1 MVHLNSTSV
10 CYVTGSIYKSD
21 HDLVLNTI
29 VLKEVLFYHDDEN
42 MYNDYCKEYLRSQ
55 FAVLKNRVACA
66 SITKLFVVNS
76 CQTFI
81 EFFEAKSCLLSEIFW
96 G

>member
-1 MVHLNSTSV
+1 MVRVNSTRVWYIIS
-10 CYVTGSIYKSD
+10 SIYKSYYD
-21 HDLVLNTI
+21 FVLNTV

-42 MYNDYCKEYLRSQ
+42 MYNDYCKEYLKSQ

-81 EFFEAKSCLLSEIFW
+81 EFL
-96 G
+96 